1 MGKNFKNF
9 AGFTTSVGD
18 RPWSCRDLLPV
29 YATGS
34 LAECACLKI
43 ISAEKWHTH
52 VMILLTMNQ
61 IYCVLCMITL
71 IPQVYCNTLQNFS
84 KAKKNNEMIYSEIS
98 IVNIDDYI

>member
-1 MGKNFKNF
+1 MTLMIKVRNDSKDIISKV
-9 AGFTTSVGD
+9 TEICTS
-18 RPWSCRDLLPV
+18 
-29 YATGS
+29 
-34 LAECACLKI
+34 ECARLKI